1 MKRYSPG
8 GVRALGGGDA
18 CGMHAGRVRLKAVG
32 ARARAERTMNIWPMC
47 VTLDVSKL
55 SGWLNADACWR
66 VERRGHVREC
76 TTGEVAWGREA
87 RGAQGVWGQGVGVA
101 GTSRITGPTQGLGA
115 TVHTS
120 NIHRMFVTLDV
131 SNVEGSGWLNPFA
144 ICRVKRK
151 VCAAGRCKTFPSFRG
166 L

>member
-1 MKRYSPG
+1 MPEINT
-8 GVRALGGGDA
+8 AA
-18 CGMHAGRVRLKAVG
+18 HATHAHIREVY
-32 ARARAERTMNIWPMC
+32 ERCTRGIY
-47 VTLDVSKL
+47 
-55 SGWLNADACWR
+55 
-66 VERRGHVREC
+66 ERC

-101 GTSRITGPTQGLGA
+101 GTSRITGPTQGLEA

-144 ICRVKRK
+144 ICRVERK
-151 VCAAGRCKTFPSFRG
+151 ACAAGRCVRG
-166 L
+166 RRVCRALWAGEGAQNVS